1 MSLSMKKTNKIF
13 ILADSVKMLSLAQS
27 YLYDCAAPNDNVLY
41 AINACS
47 KEIKDIIES
56 SNSENQEV
64 K

>member
-1 MSLSMKKTNKIF
+1 MSLSMKKLDKVF
-13 ILADSVKMLSLAQS
+13 MLSEAIMMLSRAQTALFNMLS
-27 YLYDCAAPNDNVLY
+27 PNDNVLY